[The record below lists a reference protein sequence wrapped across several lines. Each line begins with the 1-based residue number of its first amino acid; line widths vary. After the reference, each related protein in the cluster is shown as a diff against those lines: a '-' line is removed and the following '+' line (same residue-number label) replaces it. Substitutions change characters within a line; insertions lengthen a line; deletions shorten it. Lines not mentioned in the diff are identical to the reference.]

1 MYSYCKQIL
10 ILVSSFRG
18 HLQRKAFEVQLHK
31 YREKMRHMKLME
43 DFSKRIASDKEA
55 QLLKTFTTSL
65 TVSKPVMELNT
76 VEEDSAANSAKDESE
91 EVVRQRKKRLE
102 EALKMREIQ
111 QQKHEQWVTFR
122 EAERQRRIDKANK
135 LEADRL
141 AAILAESKARREYH
155 NTKYS
160 QTITIRSHFT
170 AAIAIQKWY
179 KETKRR
185 KQLLQQQ
192 QAARIAYEVERQNRA
207 AVIIQKWWK
216 KICLLRQFHALL
228 YRPISTSPVIL
239 PYRQSHSSTN
249 QHSYLS
255 RTSITGDVIFSLT
268 LQFTI

>member
-1 MYSYCKQIL
+1 
-10 ILVSSFRG
+10 
-18 HLQRKAFEVQLHK
+18 
-31 YREKMRHMKLME
+31 MKLME

-55 QLLKTFTTSL
+55 QLLKSFTTSL
-65 TVSKPVMELNT
+65 TVSKPVMQLNT
-76 VEEDSAANSAKDESE
+76 AEEDSTGGSE
-91 EVVRQRKKRLE
+91 EVIRQRKKRLE
-102 EALKMREIQ
+102 EALKMREIE
-111 QQKHEQWVTFR
+111 QKTQEQWVAFR

-135 LEADRL
+135 MEANRL

-179 KETKRR
+179 KKTQRR

-192 QAARIAYEVERQNRA
+192 AAARVAYEAERRNRA

-228 YRPISTSPVIL
+228 YRPVSTSPVIL

-249 QHSYLS
+249 QISYL
-255 RTSITGDVIFSLT
+255 RKTSVTGEVKVCNL
-268 LQFTI
+268 